1 MSIALDVSVDE
12 HFRLANEETYIFG
25 SDMGTNEECMAWVR
39 DENDRSVG
47 LSRELCGIPLDEISP
62 TGGGI
67 RHATEIALRDQDF
80 DLKNATVAVQWFGSV
95 GKHATRL

>member
-1 MSIALDVSVDE
+1 MAPFIDRVSIALDVSVDE

-47 LSRELCGIPLDEISP
+47 LPRELCGIPLDEISP
-62 TGGGI
+62 TGGEYAMQQKLRCCVI
-67 RHATEIALRDQDF
+67 RILI
-80 DLKNATVAVQWFGSV
+80 
-95 GKHATRL
+95 